1 MTQTRRHVLRA
12 IGASGLTIFGGV
24 SSAQETATANSS
36 EVARLRIIHA
46 VPGVPAINVFV
57 DGECVLNGVAYKDV
71 SDYLEFEP
79 GGHTLQFAPAGEGR
93 EGAFLKEQLTLEA
106 NTDYT
111 YAAAAGT
118 DDTPGPFLFVDN
130 NEMPLGNQVRL
141 RAIHLSTD
149 APAVDI
155 AADGDVLVEGLKV
168 GDASDYVEVPA
179 GSYTLEV
186 RPAGEKKAVATFD
199 VTLAGGTAVSA
210 FAVGLL
216 EATDEAQAFD
226 LVTTVDA
233 EEETTTTTTATTTY

>member
-12 IGASGLTIFGGV
+12 IGASGLTIFEGI
-24 SSAQETATANSS
+24 SSAQETTTANSG

-57 DGECVLNGVAYKDV
+57 DGERVLNGVAYKDV

-93 EGAFLKEQLTLEA
+93 EGAFLKERLTLEA

-118 DDTPGPFLFVDN
+118 GDTPGPFLFVDN

-155 AADGDVLVEGLKV
+155 TADGDVLVEGLKV
-168 GDASDYVEVPA
+168 GDASNYVEVPA

-186 RPAGEKKAVATFD
+186 RPAGIRSRLSPLYPGRANQDSVRWS
-199 VTLAGGTAVSA
+199 GQHSQS
-210 FAVGLL
+210 
-216 EATDEAQAFD
+216 QAI
-226 LVTTVDA
+226 A
-233 EEETTTTTTATTTY
+233 PR